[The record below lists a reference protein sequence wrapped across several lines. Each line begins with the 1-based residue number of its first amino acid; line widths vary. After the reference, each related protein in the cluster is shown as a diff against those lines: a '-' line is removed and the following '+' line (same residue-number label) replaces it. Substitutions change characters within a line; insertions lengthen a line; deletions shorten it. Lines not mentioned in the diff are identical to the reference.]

1 MGNNFARLKT
11 ENQINLCVWVYYFL
25 INLSCC
31 SAAAKG
37 GMKKGKTSVGVLN
50 LVDPGGCACKTN
62 KPLQRRT
69 SAFETEQKVIT
80 KILLYQNKYASFS
93 KYMIFNTR
101 WAGRSVDPINIFW
114 KQSIKC
120 ISNLYSNLLL
130 DPYVLSTV
138 LHPSVSPD
146 PFSWEKVVLSLRTW
160 TWETGSCYVHF
171 TAVFNVW
178 VQLSRVSGCEL

>member
-1 MGNNFARLKT
+1 MGNHFARLKI
-11 ENQINLCVWVYYFL
+11 ENQINVCVYYFF

-62 KPLQRRT
+62 KPLQGRT

-93 KYMIFNTR
+93 KYMIFKPDEQEDQQTPSTSSESK
-101 WAGRSVDPINIFW
+101 ALSV
-114 KQSIKC
+114 
-120 ISNLYSNLLL
+120 
-130 DPYVLSTV
+130 
-138 LHPSVSPD
+138 
-146 PFSWEKVVLSLRTW
+146 
-160 TWETGSCYVHF
+160 
-171 TAVFNVW
+171 
-178 VQLSRVSGCEL
+178 

>member
-1 MGNNFARLKT
+1 MGNNFARLKI
-11 ENQINLCVWVYYFL
+11 ENQINVCVCVCVYYFF

-50 LVDPGGCACKTN
+50 LVDPGGCVCKTN
-62 KPLQRRT
+62 KPLQGRT

-101 WAGRSVDPINIFW
+101 
-114 KQSIKC
+114 
-120 ISNLYSNLLL
+120 
-130 DPYVLSTV
+130 
-138 LHPSVSPD
+138 
-146 PFSWEKVVLSLRTW
+146 
-160 TWETGSCYVHF
+160 
-171 TAVFNVW
+171 
-178 VQLSRVSGCEL
+178 